1 MCEIIFLNKYQNRKQ
16 QKTDCPNYSSNEE
29 LATPFEQMA
38 SQVSDLFN
46 NKSMIEALEKGESE
60 IRKEFEEKYK
70 HVLSH
75 APAPAEAQIQYFAGI
90 MLEFLSDIFRDQ
102 AGRSDAYWD
111 FIEFYISEF
120 NTAYSNFHID
130 NKHSLE
136 KEYPFRC
143 THLTADELKAGL
155 QDCLIR
161 LKNPKK
167 NGRKQEEEI
176 IRQSCRLFELE
187 HCLSDW
193 FDKVSDN

>member
-1 MCEIIFLNKYQNRKQ
+1 MCKIMFLDKYRNRKQ
-16 QKTDCPNYSSNEE
+16 QKAHCLNYSSDEE
-29 LATPFEQMA
+29 LATLFRQMT
-38 SQVSDLFN
+38 SQVSDLFS
-46 NKSMIEALEKGESE
+46 NKSMITALKKSESE

-70 HVLSH
+70 DVLSH
-75 APAPAEAQIQYFAGI
+75 APASAKAQIQYFAGI
-90 MLEFLSDIFRDQ
+90 MLEFLPDIFREQ
-102 AGRSDAYWD
+102 AGRSDAYWN

-167 NGRKQEEEI
+167 NGRKREEEI
-176 IRQSCRLFELE
+176 IWQSCRLVELE

-193 FDKVSDN
+193 FDEASGN